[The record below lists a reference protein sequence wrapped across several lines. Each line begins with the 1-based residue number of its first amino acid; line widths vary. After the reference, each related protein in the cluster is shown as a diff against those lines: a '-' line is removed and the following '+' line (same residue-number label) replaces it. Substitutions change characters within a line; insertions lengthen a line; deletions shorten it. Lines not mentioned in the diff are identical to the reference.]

1 MPSLFCYERGGSQD
15 LCQLWRET
23 MKTPTDVMDLV
34 RIICDFYNSY
44 RETLGM
50 SHEVARHKV
59 ELMYDDLHDWLYPED
74 EICIGDDPELWDIY
88 MRKKHER
95 MEGRSDTE

>member
-1 MPSLFCYERGGSQD
+1 
-15 LCQLWRET
+15 

-74 EICIGDDPELWDIY
+74 EICIGDDPELRDIY
-88 MRKKHER
+88 VESVGHISEQTIRKYVEEQKNK
-95 MEGRSDTE
+95 